1 VKRFSWIITA
11 ALAAYACQLAVHHA
25 TPVDRA
31 LPLLAVAV
39 TVCAAL
45 SYPAVMVGV
54 PLLVVASVGLFDEQV
69 RLLAYG
75 AVVALAISAALF
87 GVRRPQSPL
96 FLGAF
101 GDTGSKSGDCGHRTP
116 YVLAVAI
123 VLLRWIPLSEVLV
136 LRELFLLG
144 ICVGIVVVLGR
155 TPFAVMFGVI
165 TALITPAIP
174 LRTLAVPLLVL
185 GVAVAARAFGMRR
198 LVLRWPSAVVVAFA
212 MLFFAWSGVVARAFP
227 YLLTKPKELPR
238 HVIAMS
244 VAPAQSLTLDVP
256 EHATSLILSGANVA
270 HFRRGKLLGRIEP
283 GGIDVRIGDVID
295 WGALRR
301 EQAYGAHN
309 PLPRDPA
316 GKIRG
321 YGYNAWLDG
330 AGRIALPKGA
340 RTIQVTTDALLPAN
354 ASLQVEGFE

>member
-1 VKRFSWIITA
+1 VKQFSWIITA

-25 TPVDRA
+25 TPIDRA

-54 PLLVVASVGLFDEQV
+54 PLLVAASVGVFDEQV

-75 AVVALAISAALF
+75 VIVAAAIGVTFSA
-87 GVRRPQSPL
+87 GGTHRS
-96 FLGAF
+96 
-101 GDTGSKSGDCGHRTP
+101 SESGNWRYRTP
-116 YVLAVAI
+116 YILAVAI

-136 LRELFLLG
+136 FRELVLLA
-144 ICVGIVVVLGR
+144 ICVAIVFALGR
-155 TPFAVMFGVI
+155 TPFGVAIAVI

-174 LRTLAVPLLVL
+174 LRTLIIPLLVL
-185 GVAVAARAFGMRR
+185 GVAVAARMFGMRR
-198 LVLRWPSAVVVAFA
+198 LELKWPSAVVVAFA

-227 YLLTKPKELPR
+227 YLLKKQKALPF

-244 VAPAQSLTLDVP
+244 IAPTQSLTLDVP
-256 EHATSLILSGANVA
+256 EHATSLVVSGANVA
-270 HFRRGKLLGRIEP
+270 HFRRGTLLGRIEP
-283 GGIDVRIGDVID
+283 GGIDVRIGDAAD

-301 EQAYGAHN
+301 EQVYGAHN

-330 AGRIALPKGA
+330 AGRVALPKGA
-340 RTIQVTTDALLPAN
+340 RTIHVTTAASLPAN
-354 ASLQVEGFE
+354 ASLQIEGFE

>member
-1 VKRFSWIITA
+1 MKQFSWIITA
-11 ALAAYACQLAVHHA
+11 ALAAYACHLAVHHA

-54 PLLVVASVGLFDEQV
+54 PLLVVASIGLFDEQV

-75 AVVALAISAALF
+75 LIVAAAVTAGLF

-96 FLGAF
+96 LP
-101 GDTGSKSGDCGHRTP
+101 GDRDRRPSYIAIT
-116 YVLAVAI
+116 AI
-123 VLLRWIPLSEVLV
+123 VLLRWIPFSEVL
-136 LRELFLLG
+136 LFRELFLLA
-144 ICVGIVVVLGR
+144 ICITIVWAFGR
-155 TPFAVMFGVI
+155 TPLGVAVAVI
-165 TALITPAIP
+165 TALVTPAIP
-174 LRTLAVPLLVL
+174 LRTFAVPLLVL
-185 GVAVAARAFGMRR
+185 GVAIAARIFGMPR
-198 LVLRWPSAVVVAFA
+198 LELRWLSMLVVALA

-227 YLLTKPKELPR
+227 YLLKKQQALPL

-244 VAPAQSLTLDVP
+244 IGPAQSLTLDVP
-256 EHATSLILSGANVA
+256 EHATSLVVSGANVA
-270 HFRRGKLLGRIEP
+270 HFRRGTLLGRIEP
-283 GGIDVRIGDVID
+283 GGIDVRIGDAAD

-301 EQAYGAHN
+301 EQAYGARN

-330 AGRIALPKGA
+330 AGRVALPKGA
-340 RTIQVTTDALLPAN
+340 RTIQVTTAASLPAN

>member
-1 VKRFSWIITA
+1 M
-11 ALAAYACQLAVHHA
+11 AVHHA
-25 TPVDRA
+25 TPIDRA

-54 PLLVVASVGLFDEQV
+54 PLLVVASVGVFDENV

-75 AVVALAISAALF
+75 VVVAGAVTTVIGRGSFASRPPGRLAQDD
-87 GVRRPQSPL
+87 RWP
-96 FLGAF
+96 
-101 GDTGSKSGDCGHRTP
+101 H
-116 YVLAVAI
+116 LAVVAI

-136 LRELFLLG
+136 FRELFLLA
-144 ICVGIVVVLGR
+144 ICVAIVFVLGR
-155 TPFAVMFGVI
+155 TPLGVMVAVI
-165 TALITPAIP
+165 AALVTPAIP
-174 LRTLAVPLLVL
+174 LRTLAIPLLIL
-185 GVAVAARAFGMRR
+185 GVAVAARIFGMPR
-198 LVLRWPSAVVVAFA
+198 LELKWPSAVVVGFA

-227 YLLTKPKELPR
+227 YLLKKQQELPR

-244 VAPAQSLTLDVP
+244 IAPSQSLTLDVP
-256 EHATSLILSGANVA
+256 EHATSLVVSGANVA
-270 HFRRGKLLGRIEP
+270 HFRRGTVLGRIEP
-283 GGIDVRIGDVID
+283 GGIDVRIGDASD

-301 EQAYGAHN
+301 EQAYGARN

-330 AGRIALPKGA
+330 AGRVALPKGA
-340 RTIQVTTDALLPAN
+340 RTIRVTTAASLPAN
-354 ASLQVEGFE
+354 ATLQVEGFE